1 MARNINEIL
10 QELRAAIVADP
21 TLADAYGLDVTKSF
35 DEQFSRVSIE
45 AVDTYI
51 IAASL
56 AVSEKIQENDKSE
69 ITAIVER
76 NRIGTGTWYV
86 EMAKRFQWNE
96 NIQYFIVVNPA
107 DGTIAYNELKPEDR
121 IISQAAYIENTNK
134 EVIIK
139 VATGQ
144 PGALMPLSNEQL
156 VDFLNYMKKIKIA
169 GIILK
174 VVNLPADV
182 LRMQANVY
190 YNPAYNQTTLKQKIV
205 QALNDY
211 SIALEFNG
219 VVLRNAIID
228 AVQRIEGIVDIDITQ
243 LQAITGYIN
252 YEIERAYS
260 TASGYVNFQQDAV
273 YPLINLIPNI

>member
-1 MARNINEIL
+1 MARNINEIV
-10 QELRAAIVADP
+10 QELRAAIVANQ
-21 TLADAYGLDVTKSF
+21 TLAEAYGLDATKTF
-35 DEQFSRVSIE
+35 DEQFSHVSIE

-51 IAASL
+51 IAATL
-56 AVSEKIQENDKSE
+56 AAGEKIQENDKGE
-69 ITAIVER
+69 ITTIVER
-76 NRIGTGTWYV
+76 NRIGTGAWYV

-96 NIQYFIVVNPA
+96 NIQYHIVVNPA

-121 IISQAAYIENTNK
+121 VISQAAYIENASK

-144 PGALMPLSNEQL
+144 PGALTPLSEAQL
-156 VDFLNYMKKIKIA
+156 TDFLNYMKKIKIA

-205 QALNDY
+205 QALNEY

-243 LQAITGYIN
+243 LQAVTGEIN
-252 YEIERAYS
+252 YEIERAYT
-260 TASGYVNFQQDAV
+260 TASGYVNFQQDDV
-273 YPLINLIPNI
+273 YPLINLIPNL